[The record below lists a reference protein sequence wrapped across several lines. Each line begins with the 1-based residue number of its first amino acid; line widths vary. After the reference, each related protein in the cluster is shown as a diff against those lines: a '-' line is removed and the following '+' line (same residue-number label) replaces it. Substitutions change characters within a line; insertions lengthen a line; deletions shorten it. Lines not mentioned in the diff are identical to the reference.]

1 MDRYLKDYLYCG
13 DNGLAVSE
21 ALRDC
26 RNGDTLHLG
35 GGKLE
40 FDGTYATPVNYYLPR
55 YSDRSKYYAI
65 YGEGLKNIVI
75 DGDGASLIL
84 KGDISGFGFDR
95 CENLTLRNFSMDYEL
110 PYYWQAMITEANEK
124 YFEVEFDETEY
135 PCEYDP
141 VKKVYQFK
149 SKNSDLFWE
158 DGALLANEFDPLEK
172 RPTATTPDYFLCAG
186 LPHPVYSFMSVL
198 VDTEYLDSSHFRFH
212 YKDKSVSHT
221 AGNYLVVANHDRRNN
236 NIHFHKCKNVTL
248 ENIDMYSSASFGV
261 ISLLVENLKIKN
273 VNSLLRPGS
282 DRMLAVIADMF
293 HCVNCSG
300 NIEIS
305 QCRIE
310 NMKDD
315 GINIHSLLCEVKKI
329 LNPHTMIVEFPYFA
343 KRAINL
349 FQTGEKLHCLKG
361 ESFQRGGELT
371 VRSSEFAGQYHLR
384 IETEEEISPE
394 LKGYFLESS
403 DAMPKIH
410 IHDCRTGN
418 NRGRGFLVSSNKPAV
433 IENNTF
439 YNMSA
444 GISVNGASVNY
455 MEGGAV
461 DGLVIRKNFFAGCA
475 YRRGSAVNIHPAAIK
490 EEYAKPYHK
499 NVSIVDNLF
508 KLTGNPLIYAR
519 LVKGLLI
526 ENNQYDREDGQQP
539 FEKAGFAGVEAQQCV
554 DVRMDHAFVFPNGI
568 TCKE

>member
-13 DNGLAVSE
+13 NNGLAVLE

-26 RNGDTLHLG
+26 RSGDTLHFG
-35 GGKLE
+35 GEKLE
-40 FDGTYATPVNYYLPR
+40 FDCTYATPANYYLPR
-55 YSDRSKYYAI
+55 YSDSSKYYAI

-84 KGDISGFGFDR
+84 KGDISGFGFDQ
-95 CENLTLRNFSMDYEL
+95 CENLTLRNFIIDYEQ
-110 PYYWQAMITEANEK
+110 PYYWQAMITEANER

-135 PCEYDP
+135 PCEYDS
-141 VKKVYQFK
+141 VKKVYRFK
-149 SKNSDLFWE
+149 SNNSDFCWE

-172 RPTATTPDYFLCAG
+172 KPTATTPDYFLCAG
-186 LPHPVYSFMSVL
+186 LPHPVYSSMSVL
-198 VDTEYLDSSHFRFH
+198 VDTECQDSSHFRFY
-212 YKDKSVSHT
+212 YKNHPVLHT
-221 AGNYLVVANHDRRNN
+221 AGNYLVVANHERRNN
-236 NIHFHKCKNVTL
+236 NIHFHKCKNIKL

-261 ISLLVENLKIKN
+261 ISLLVENLNIRN
-273 VNSLLRPGS
+273 VNSVLRPRS

-329 LNPHTMIVEFPYFA
+329 LNSHTMIVGFPYFA
-343 KRAINL
+343 KRAINM
-349 FQTGEKLHCLKG
+349 FQRGEKLYCLK
-361 ESFQRGGELT
+361 ESFQRNRELT
-371 VRSSEFAGQYHLR
+371 VLSSEFAGQYHLR

-394 LKGYFLESS
+394 IVGYFLESS
-403 DAMPKIH
+403 DAMPEIY

-418 NRGRGFLVSSNKPAV
+418 NRGRGFLVSSNRSTV

-439 YNMSA
+439 YNMLA
-444 GISVNGASVNY
+444 GISVNGASANY

-461 DGLVIRKNFFAGCA
+461 DGLIIRRNTFAGCA
-475 YRRGSAVNIHPAAIK
+475 YRGGSAININPVAIK
-490 EEYAKPYHK
+490 EEYIEPYHK

-508 KLTGNPLIYAR
+508 KVDGKPLIYTR

-526 ENNQYDREDGQQP
+526 TNNQYYIENDQQ
-539 FEKAGFAGVEAQQCV
+539 FCMEAADTAEIEVQQCI
-554 DVRMDHAFVFPNGI
+554 DVKMDHAYMRPN
-568 TCKE
+568 K